1 MFINSI
7 IKLIIKKTIYFGN
20 KLIIFLN
27 NMETNIV
34 KNGNV
39 NKVSKIRLRVTAMP
53 KNIKFVVIV
62 DSNIQI
68 GKFKQ

>member
-1 MFINSI
+1 
-7 IKLIIKKTIYFGN
+7 
-20 KLIIFLN
+20 
-27 NMETNIV
+27 METNIV